1 MKTLLLILTMAIST
15 YTQSFTLYRIS
26 SDGRERLALF
36 KDQGNAN
43 WYNCYYVK
51 DLIEKDEVQS
61 DLYQLYTYECVI
73 KVVGE

>member
-1 MKTLLLILTMAIST
+1 MKTPLLILTMAIST
-15 YTQSFTLYRIS
+15 YAQSFILYRIS
-26 SDGRERLALF
+26 SDGREKIALF

-51 DLIEKDEVQS
+51 DLIEKDEALDAKQR
-61 DLYQLYTYECVI
+61 TYECVV